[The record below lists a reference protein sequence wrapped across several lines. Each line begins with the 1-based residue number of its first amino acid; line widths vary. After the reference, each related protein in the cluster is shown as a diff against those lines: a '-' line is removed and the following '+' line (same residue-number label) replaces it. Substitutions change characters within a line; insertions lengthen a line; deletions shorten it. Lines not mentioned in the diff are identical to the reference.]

1 MLRKIKGNMVIK
13 RELVNKIGML
23 DKDMFMYSEELD
35 FCWRTNLSGGKIIF
49 CPKSRV
55 YHIGSYSIKKERMSK
70 QKEFLIH
77 RNHLYTFF
85 KNYSSFSIA
94 KRIIPLLLLEIGAAV
109 IEPRRALSILRAF
122 FWVLGHGK
130 LISKKRKEIKALR
143 KLQDEEIFGIYPK
156 SIILQH
162 YLFRKN
168 KFSELKWQP
177 KIR

>member
-1 MLRKIKGNMVIK
+1 MMIK
-13 RELVNKIGML
+13 RELINKIGVL

-55 YHIGSYSIKKERMSK
+55 YHIGSYSIKKEKMSK

-85 KNYSSFSIA
+85 KNYSSLSIIR
-94 KRIIPLLLLEIGAAV
+94 RIFPLLFLEIGAAL
-109 IEPRRALSILRAF
+109 IEPRRALSIAKAF
-122 FWVLGHGK
+122 FWILSHAK

-143 KLQDEEIFGIYPK
+143 KLQDEEIFGIYSK
-156 SIILQH
+156 SIIMQH
-162 YLFRKN
+162 YILRKN

-177 KIR
+177 KSL